1 MARRK
6 VLMLTN
12 CELGQANI
20 FIAASHALLER
31 DPSVEL
37 HTASFPQLEKTLDL
51 ALAKDGKPSP
61 ISFHPFPGRTM
72 FNCLNSSQDPSK
84 HMFSVALLKPGLWHA
99 PQAIRFITTWAF
111 LCWTPEEFA
120 AIFNKICTLIETL
133 EPDIVLVD
141 PIFSPG
147 ITAGKHMKN
156 RVSKAFTLTIFAP
169 NSMKDYVHHVE
180 PRGAPFWKWS
190 VVGSGIPT
198 PVPWYYI
205 PLNIYLLFRLI
216 VIMAGD
222 NHKPVMTAKVRE
234 LTNIPQ
240 LEIVDN
246 LSMLHTG
253 LDGIDRI
260 LISGRPEIDF
270 PFLDLVGPPKAYMD
284 KIFGCGPI
292 LRPLENIDSD
302 LATWLSRG
310 PVVYINLG
318 THCLTSESEAV
329 EMARSLKNLIDTAS
343 SNQKF
348 PGLQVLWKLKKDLE
362 RSGDFDIGP
371 GSAVHTVLSD
381 EIDKDRVRIVN
392 WVASEPS
399 SILET
404 GNVVC
409 AVSHGGAN
417 SYNEAVCSGVPQ
429 VVLPCWFDC
438 YDFASKAEVLGIG
451 RWGSKKGCPRWI
463 ESELTEALIDV
474 ALDNNAEYTANARSL
489 AELCGRNGGGRATAA
504 DEILRLIDAQVDRN

>member
-31 DPSVEL
+31 DPNVEF
-37 HTASFPQLEKTLDL
+37 HIASFPQLEKTLNL

-120 AIFNKICTLIETL
+120 VIFNKACTLIETL
-133 EPDIVLVD
+133 EPDVLLVD

-147 ITAGKHMKN
+147 ITAGKHMKG

-180 PRGAPFWKWS
+180 PRGAPFWKC
-190 VVGSGIPT
+190 G
-198 PVPWYYI
+198 
-205 PLNIYLLFRLI
+205 
-216 VIMAGD
+216 
-222 NHKPVMTAKVRE
+222 H
-234 LTNIPQ
+234 
-240 LEIVDN
+240 
-246 LSMLHTG
+246 
-253 LDGIDRI
+253 
-260 LISGRPEIDF
+260 PEIDF

-284 KIFGCGPI
+284 KTFGCGPI

-329 EMARSLKNLIDTAS
+329 EMARSLKNLLDTAS
-343 SNQKF
+343 SKQKF

-504 DEILRLIDAQVDRN
+504 DEILRLIDDQVGNN

>member
-6 VLMLTN
+6 ILMLTN

-31 DPSVEL
+31 DANVEL
-37 HTASFPQLEKTLDL
+37 HIASFPQLEKTLNL
-51 ALAKDGKPSP
+51 ALAKDGQQLP
-61 ISFHPFPGRTM
+61 INFHSFPGRTM
-72 FNCLNSSQDPSK
+72 FECLNSSPDPSM
-84 HMFSVALLKPGLWHA
+84 HMFSLSLLKPGLWNA

-111 LCWTPEEFA
+111 LCWTPEEFT

-141 PIFSPG
+141 PIFSPA
-147 ITAGKHMKN
+147 ITAGKHMKSHI
-156 RVSKAFTLTIFAP
+156 SKAFTLTILSP
-169 NSMKDYVHHVE
+169 NSMKDYVHHIE

-190 VVGSGIPT
+190 VVASGIPM

-216 VIMAGD
+216 IIMAAD
-222 NHKPVMTAKVRE
+222 NHKPTMTVKVRE

-240 LEIVDN
+240 LEIVEN

-270 PFLDLVGPPKAYMD
+270 SCLDMAGPPKAYMD

-292 LRPLENIDSD
+292 LRPLESIDGD
-302 LATWLSRG
+302 LAAWLSRG
-310 PVVYINLG
+310 PVIYINLG
-318 THCLTSESEAV
+318 THCLTSETEAV
-329 EMARSLKNLIDTAS
+329 EMARSLKNLIDKAS
-343 SNQKF
+343 SKQKL

-362 RSGDFDIGP
+362 RSGDFDVGP
-371 GSAVHTVLSD
+371 GSAVHAVLSN
-381 EIDKDRVRIVN
+381 EIDKDRVRIVG

-438 YDFASKAEVLGIG
+438 YDFACKAELLGIG
-451 RWGSKKGCPRWI
+451 KWGSRKGCPRWI
-463 ESELTEALIDV
+463 EPELTEALIDV
-474 ALDNNAEYTANARSL
+474 ALDNNAEYTAKSRSL

-504 DEILRLIDAQVDRN
+504 DEILRLIDDQVGRN